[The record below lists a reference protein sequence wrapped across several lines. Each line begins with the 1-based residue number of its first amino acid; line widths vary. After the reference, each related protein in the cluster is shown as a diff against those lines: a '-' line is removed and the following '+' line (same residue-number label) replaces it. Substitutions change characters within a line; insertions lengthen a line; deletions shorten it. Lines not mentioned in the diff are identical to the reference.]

1 MFTHLCSETK
11 MHTWN
16 RIAILVGPMSNTTS
30 ILPSSGSESKQP
42 AEPNEGRRKMLV
54 AAFVSAIFPGVGQI
68 LLGRRRTG
76 TALLILSFALFSVC
90 WPLRLLEHMEGLLIL
105 AIGMIVLCIFAT
117 VNAAYGSRSH
127 SIRPSQW
134 WLSALLPFAFG
145 AVIIHVNWTTRAA
158 GFQMFIV
165 PSHSMEHTVRMDTRI
180 MVDRWYYRGNAPA
193 RGDIVIYLNK
203 EGIYVIKRVIAR
215 GGETI
220 RGSNG
225 IIFIDDI
232 QISEPYVVHNGSA
245 PFELNNFGPF
255 KIPAGQMFVMGDNRD
270 ISLDSRSPEIGP
282 IDVSSIQGRA
292 LYKVGSFSDRT
303 YKDLR

>member
-1 MFTHLCSETK
+1 
-11 MHTWN
+11 
-16 RIAILVGPMSNTTS
+16 MSNPTS
-30 ILPSSGSESKQP
+30 ILPSLDGESEQP
-42 AEPNEGRRKMLV
+42 ANPNEGRRKMLV
-54 AAFVSAIFPGVGQI
+54 AAFISAIFPGMGQL

-76 TALLILSFALFSVC
+76 TALLALSCALFSIC
-90 WPLRLLEHMEGLLIL
+90 WPLRLLELMEGLLIL
-105 AIGMIVLCIFAT
+105 AIGMIALCVFAA
-117 VNAAYGSRSH
+117 VNAAYEGRSPTA
-127 SIRPSQW
+127 RPTQW
-134 WLSALLPFAFG
+134 WLMVLLPFALG
-145 AVIIHVNWTTRAA
+145 AAVAHVNWASRAA

-220 RGSNG
+220 RSSNG